1 MPLESHHD
9 ASYEDKVSEQNDES
23 VERKMNLYTVRE
35 THTFNEID

>member
-9 ASYEDKVSEQNDES
+9 ASNEDKVSEKNEES

-35 THTFNEID
+35 THTFNEIE